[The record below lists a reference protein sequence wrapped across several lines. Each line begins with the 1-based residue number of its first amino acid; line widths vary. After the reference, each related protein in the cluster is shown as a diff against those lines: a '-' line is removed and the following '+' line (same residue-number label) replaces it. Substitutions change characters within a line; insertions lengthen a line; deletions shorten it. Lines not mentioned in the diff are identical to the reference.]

1 MIHLFLCVHTQPQ
14 THTHDVPGRCQIVFT
29 FLRSLEKGEKEESEV
44 NEDLSF
50 IGERRGER
58 KTSWEQTE
66 SIGGEGQCRVFFE
79 DLCSRDGGWGGV
91 PIMKSARKDRGDDK

>member
-29 FLRSLEKGEKEESEV
+29 FLRSLEKGEKGEKEESEV

-79 DLCSRDGGWGGV
+79 DLCSRDGGWGG
-91 PIMKSARKDRGDDK
+91 PHHEKCKKR

>member
-1 MIHLFLCVHTQPQ
+1 MYIHNHRH

-79 DLCSRDGGWGGV
+79 DLCSRDGGWGG
-91 PIMKSARKDRGDDK
+91 PHHEKCKKR